1 MKMMTMKK
9 SIEYENKVPFETV
22 VEADPT
28 LKFLIR
34 DSSFDFDILDHQVR
48 VRGAAI
54 VLAISKW
61 IDINY
66 R

>member
-1 MKMMTMKK
+1 MMMN
-9 SIEYENKVPFETV
+9 IEYDNKVPFESV

-34 DSSFDFDILDHQVR
+34 DSEFDFDLLEHQMR

-54 VLAISKW
+54 VIAIGKW
-61 IDINY
+61 IDTNY
-66 R
+66 N

>member
-1 MKMMTMKK
+1 MEYDNKISFE
-9 SIEYENKVPFETV
+9 SI

-28 LKFLIR
+28 LKLLIR
-34 DSSFDFDILDHQVR
+34 DAQFDFENLEHQMR

-54 VLAISKW
+54 VIAIGKW
-61 IDINY
+61 IDANY

>member
-1 MKMMTMKK
+1 MMN
-9 SIEYENKVPFETV
+9 IEYDNKVPFESV

-34 DSSFDFDILDHQVR
+34 DSEFDFDLLEHQMR

-54 VLAISKW
+54 VIAIGKW
-61 IDINY
+61 IDTNY
-66 R
+66 N

>member
-1 MKMMTMKK
+1 M
-9 SIEYENKVPFETV
+9 ENQTSFDTV

-28 LKFLIR
+28 LKYLIR
-34 DSSFDFDILDHQVR
+34 DARFDFDNLEHQMR

-54 VLAISKW
+54 LIAISKW

-66 R
+66 E

>member
-1 MKMMTMKK
+1 M
-9 SIEYENKVPFETV
+9 EYDNKISFETV

-34 DSSFDFDILDHQVR
+34 DAEFDFDHLEHQIN

-54 VLAISKW
+54 VLAIGKW

-66 R
+66 N